1 MGTSTTARQVFRQRS
16 SLVLAAVCGVTG
28 ALLLLS
34 LVRNWAQYPRPVF
47 AAWVVLGLALTWAVF
62 VRPAVLLDSEGV
74 TVHNVLRDIRIPWA
88 RLSHVETRWNLR
100 VFAGDH
106 GYTAWA
112 ISSQIERPNRGG
124 ISGLRG
130 RPGPTAGPG
139 ARRSASVP
147 HVTVPK
153 VNALTVSRAIE
164 QARRDYEDSAA
175 RGRRS
180 AVSKG
185 EASKGEAPSGGEMSD
200 GVSDTHQSDDPVRI
214 SWVPLVIA
222 VLLVPA
228 IAVAVLSLS

>member
-34 LVRNWAQYPRPVF
+34 LVRNWAHYPRPVF
-47 AAWVVLGLALTWAVF
+47 LAWVLLGLALTWAVF

-74 TVHNVLRDIRIPWA
+74 TLQNVLRDIRIPWA

-100 VFAGDH
+100 VFVEDR

-112 ISSQIERPNRGG
+112 ISSEIERPNRGG

-130 RPGPTAGPG
+130 RRAPEAGPG
-139 ARRSASVP
+139 TRQSASVP
-147 HVTVPK
+147 RVTVPK
-153 VNALTVSRAIE
+153 VNAHTVARSIE
-164 QARRDYEDSAA
+164 QAQRDYEDSLS
-175 RGRRS
+175 RGRHG
-180 AVSKG
+180 AVS
-185 EASKGEAPSGGEMSD
+185 SGGAVSNGEVPD
-200 GVSDTHQSDDPVRI
+200 GDLSGSQRSDDLVRI
-214 SWVPLVIA
+214 RWVPLVVA

-228 IAVAVLSLS
+228 IAVAALSLG

>member
-1 MGTSTTARQVFRQRS
+1 MGTSTMARQVFRQRS

-34 LVRNWAQYPRPVF
+34 LVRNWAHYPRPVF
-47 AAWVVLGLALTWAVF
+47 AGWVLLGLALTWAVF

-74 TVHNVLRDIRIPWA
+74 TLHNVLRDIRIPWA

-100 VFAGDH
+100 VFAGDR

-130 RPGPTAGPG
+130 RPEPTAGPG

-153 VNALTVSRAIE
+153 VNALTVARAIE
-164 QARRDYEDSAA
+164 QAQRDHEDFVA
-175 RGRRS
+175 RGKRS

-185 EASKGEAPSGGEMSD
+185 EAPSSGEASD
-200 GVSDTHQSDDPVRI
+200 GVSATQESGELVQI
-214 SWVPLVIA
+214 SWAPLVVA
-222 VLLVPA
+222 VLLVPT